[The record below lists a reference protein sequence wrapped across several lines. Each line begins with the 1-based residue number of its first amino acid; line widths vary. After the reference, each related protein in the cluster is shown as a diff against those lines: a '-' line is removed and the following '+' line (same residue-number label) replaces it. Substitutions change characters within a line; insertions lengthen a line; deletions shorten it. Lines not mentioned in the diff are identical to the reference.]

1 MYTGTTATT
10 VTRGFG
16 IINRFDYTITQPDL
30 IAGMMRAI
38 NSTDDYE
45 IPSPAGY
52 TEVRKSAKAS

>member
-1 MYTGTTATT
+1 M
-10 VTRGFG
+10 GFG
-16 IINRFDYTITQPDL
+16 IIDRNSLEITQPDL